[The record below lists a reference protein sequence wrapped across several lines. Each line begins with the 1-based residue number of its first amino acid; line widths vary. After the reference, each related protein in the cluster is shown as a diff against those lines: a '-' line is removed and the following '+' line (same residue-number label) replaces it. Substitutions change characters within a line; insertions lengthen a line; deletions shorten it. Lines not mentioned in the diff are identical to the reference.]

1 MICCTHLLET
11 CHREK
16 IAADLRHAH
25 DELVEAFS
33 IIEANRCN
41 LIEVCCSATS
51 GLTERILQKGGRAYR
66 VGLENHMDMS
76 TDVGYLKVDVVF
88 FAMWAKQP
96 SSELESKKIPNK
108 SETSRKRGK
117 AKRIIRRYLKL
128 AREQVNRGGHIG
140 WEWPRT
146 NLGWQDTEVQN
157 FFRSL
162 SQEGLLHVAR
172 LDGCQVGVM
181 AHDSGL
187 LPNRLAKTKI
197 CLIVRFLKFV

>member
-96 SSELESKKIPNK
+96 SSELESKK
-108 SETSRKRGK
+108 S
-117 AKRIIRRYLKL
+117 
-128 AREQVNRGGHIG
+128 
-140 WEWPRT
+140 RT
-146 NLGWQDTEVQN
+146 NPKP
-157 FFRSL
+157 
-162 SQEGLLHVAR
+162 QEREGKPKESF
-172 LDGCQVGVM
+172 VG
-181 AHDSGL
+181 
-187 LPNRLAKTKI
+187 I
-197 CLIVRFLKFV
+197 

>member
-96 SSELESKKIPNK
+96 SSELESKKNP
-108 SETSRKRGK
+108 EQ
-117 AKRIIRRYLKL
+117 IRNLKKE
-128 AREQVNRGGHIG
+128 RE
-140 WEWPRT
+140 
-146 NLGWQDTEVQN
+146 
-157 FFRSL
+157 
-162 SQEGLLHVAR
+162 SQKNH
-172 LDGCQVGVM
+172 
-181 AHDSGL
+181 S
-187 LPNRLAKTKI
+187 
-197 CLIVRFLKFV
+197 